1 MNLENINWNKD
12 NYNEFINY
20 LFTFEDLKYKEFHS
34 KLILNDNLIGIRTPI
49 LKEIAKK
56 ISKGDYK
63 TFIKLNKHKFYEE
76 TIIHGLIIGY
86 LTDFNES
93 LSLLDNFIPYVD
105 NWAINDIVCA
115 NMKMF
120 KKYQEIGFDKIL
132 NYINSDNPFQ
142 IRIGIVL
149 LLDFYI
155 NDKYID
161 KIFEI
166 VDNIHNDNYYVRM
179 ANAWALSICYIKY
192 KEKTYNYLLNNN
204 LDKFTF
210 NKTISKI
217 CDSKRVDIKDKEKL
231 KKIRR

>member
-20 LFTFEDLKYKEFHS
+20 LFTLQDLKYKEFHR
-34 KLILNDNLIGIRTPI
+34 KLILSNNLIGIRTPI

-63 TFIKLNKHKFYEE
+63 TFIKLNKHEIYEE
-76 TIIHGLIIGY
+76 IIIHGLIIGY
-86 LTDFNES
+86 LSDFNES

-115 NMKMF
+115 NMKIF
-120 KKYQEIGFDKIL
+120 KKYQEIGFNKIL
-132 NYINSDNPFQ
+132 NYIESNNPFQ

-149 LLDFYI
+149 LLNFYT

-161 KIFEI
+161 KIFDI

-179 ANAWALSICYIKY
+179 ANAWLLSICYIKY
-192 KEKTYNYLLNNN
+192 KEKTYNYLLNND

-210 NKTISKI
+210 NKAISKI

>member
-1 MNLENINWNKD
+1 MNLEKINWNKD
-12 NYNEFINY
+12 NYNKFINY
-20 LFTFEDLKYKEFHS
+20 LFTLQDTKYKEFHS
-34 KLILNDNLIGIRTPI
+34 KLILSNNLIGIRTPI

-63 TFIKLNKHKFYEE
+63 TFIKLNKHEIYEE

-86 LTDFNES
+86 LSNFNES
-93 LSLLDNFIPYVD
+93 LNMLDNFIPYVD

-120 KKYQEIGFDKIL
+120 KKYQEIGFNKIL
-132 NYINSDNPFQ
+132 NYIESNNPFQ

-161 KIFEI
+161 KIFDI
-166 VDNIHNDNYYVRM
+166 VDNIKNDNYYVRM
-179 ANAWALSICYIKY
+179 ASAWLLSICYIKY

-231 KKIRR
+231 KKIRK

>member
-1 MNLENINWNKD
+1 MNKKIKTSIIKIVSLEDQILDIYREIIKKEI
-12 NYNEFINY
+12 YNEDITN
-20 LFTFEDLKYKEFHS
+20 EIEKIKELKTQENF
-34 KLILNDNLIGIRTPI
+34 LNNLT
-49 LKEIAKK
+49 
-56 ISKGDYK
+56 
-63 TFIKLNKHKFYEE
+63 
-76 TIIHGLIIGY
+76 
-86 LTDFNES
+86 
-93 LSLLDNFIPYVD
+93 
-105 NWAINDIVCA
+105 
-115 NMKMF
+115 
-120 KKYQEIGFDKIL
+120 YQELTEIL
-132 NYINSDNPFQ
+132 NYIDSNNPFQ

-161 KIFEI
+161 KIFDI

-179 ANAWALSICYIKY
+179 ANAWTLSICYIKY

>member
-1 MNLENINWNKD
+1 MNLENIHWNKD

-34 KLILNDNLIGIRTPI
+34 KLILSNNLIGIRTPI

-63 TFIKLNKHKFYEE
+63 TFIKLNKHEIYEE
-76 TIIHGLIIGY
+76 IIIHGLIIGY
-86 LTDFNES
+86 LSNFNES

-120 KKYQEIGFDKIL
+120 KKYQEIGFNKIL
-132 NYINSDNPFQ
+132 NYIESKNPFQ

-161 KIFEI
+161 KIFDI
-166 VDNIHNDNYYVRM
+166 VDNIKNDNYYVRM
-179 ANAWALSICYIKY
+179 ASAWILSICYIKY

-204 LDKFTF
+204 LEKFTF

-231 KKIRR
+231 KKIRK

>member
-1 MNLENINWNKD
+1 MNLENIIWNKD
-12 NYNEFINY
+12 NYNKFIDY
-20 LFTFEDLKYKEFHS
+20 LFTLQDLKYKNFHS
-34 KLILNDNLIGIRTPI
+34 KLILSNNLIGIKTPI
-49 LKEIAKK
+49 LKMIAKN

-63 TFIKLNKHKFYEE
+63 TFIKLNKHEYYEE

-86 LTDFNES
+86 LKDFKETIE
-93 LSLLDNFIPYVD
+93 LLYEFIPYVN
-105 NWAINDIVCA
+105 NWAINDIICA
-115 NMKMF
+115 NMKIF
-120 KKYQEIGFDKIL
+120 KKHQEEGFNIIKKHIKS
-132 NYINSDNPFQ
+132 NNPFQ

-161 KIFEI
+161 EIFKI
-166 VDNIHNDNYYVRM
+166 VNNIKNDNYYVKM
-179 ANAWALSICYIKY
+179 ANAWLLSICYIKY
-192 KEKTYNYLLNNN
+192 KEKTYEFLLNNN

-231 KKIRR
+231 KKIRK

>member
-12 NYNEFINY
+12 NYNKFINY
-20 LFTFEDLKYKEFHS
+20 LFTLQDLKYKEFHR
-34 KLILNDNLIGIRTPI
+34 KLILSDNLIGIRTPI

-63 TFIKLNKHKFYEE
+63 TFIKLNNHGIYEE
-76 TIIHGLIIGY
+76 KVIHGLIIGY
-86 LTDFNES
+86 LNDFNEC
-93 LSLLDNFIPYVD
+93 LRLLDEFIPYVD

-115 NMKMF
+115 NMKIF
-120 KKYQEIGFDKIL
+120 KKYQEEGFNIIKK
-132 NYINSDNPFQ
+132 YIKSNNPFQ
-142 IRIGIVL
+142 IRIGVVL

-155 NDKYID
+155 NDNYID

-166 VDNIHNDNYYVRM
+166 IDNIKNDNYYVKM
-179 ANAWALSICYIKY
+179 AVAWTLSICYIKY

-217 CDSKRVDIKDKEKL
+217 CDSKRVDIKNKEEL
-231 KKIRR
+231 KKIRK

>member
-115 NMKMF
+115 NMKIF
-120 KKYQEIGFDKIL
+120 KKYQKIGFNKIL
-132 NYINSDNPFQ
+132 KYIDSNNPFQ

>member
-1 MNLENINWNKD
+1 MNLENTNWNKD

-34 KLILNDNLIGIRTPI
+34 KLILSNNLIGIRTPI

-63 TFIKLNKHKFYEE
+63 TFIKLNKHEIYEE
-76 TIIHGLIIGY
+76 IIIHGLIIGY
-86 LTDFNES
+86 LSVFNES

-115 NMKMF
+115 NMKIF
-120 KKYQEIGFDKIL
+120 KKYQEKGFDKIL
-132 NYINSDNPFQ
+132 NYIESNNPFQ

-161 KIFEI
+161 KIFRSLFKR
-166 VDNIHNDNYYVRM
+166 NISV
-179 ANAWALSICYIKY
+179 AA
-192 KEKTYNYLLNNN
+192 
-204 LDKFTF
+204 
-210 NKTISKI
+210 
-217 CDSKRVDIKDKEKL
+217 L
-231 KKIRR
+231 KKLSSWSNLLICSLR

>member
-1 MNLENINWNKD
+1 MNLETINWNKD

-34 KLILNDNLIGIRTPI
+34 KLILSNNLIGIRTPI

-63 TFIKLNKHKFYEE
+63 TFIKLNNHKFYEE
-76 TIIHGLIIGY
+76 IIIHGIIIGY
-86 LTDFNES
+86 LSDFNES
-93 LSLLDNFIPYVD
+93 LSLLDIFIPYVD

-120 KKYQEIGFDKIL
+120 KKYQKIGFNKIL
-132 NYINSDNPFQ
+132 NYIDSNNPFQ

-161 KIFEI
+161 KIFDI
-166 VDNIHNDNYYVRM
+166 VDNIKNDNYYVRM
-179 ANAWALSICYIKY
+179 ANAWLLSICYIKY

-231 KKIRR
+231 KKIRK

>member
-12 NYNEFINY
+12 NYNKFINY
-20 LFTFEDLKYKEFHS
+20 LFTFEDIKYKEFHS
-34 KLILNDNLIGIRTPI
+34 KLILSNNLIGIRTPM

-63 TFIKLNKHKFYEE
+63 TFIKLNKHEIYEE
-76 TIIHGLIIGY
+76 IIIHGLIIGY
-86 LTDFNES
+86 LSDFNES

-115 NMKMF
+115 NMKIF
-120 KKYQEIGFDKIL
+120 KKYQEIGFNKIL
-132 NYINSDNPFQ
+132 NYIDSNNPFQ

-161 KIFEI
+161 KIFDI
-166 VDNIHNDNYYVRM
+166 VDNIKNDNYYVRM
-179 ANAWALSICYIKY
+179 ANAWLLSICYIKY
-192 KEKTYNYLLNNN
+192 KEKTYNYLLNND

-210 NKTISKI
+210 NKAISKI
-217 CDSKRVDIKDKEKL
+217 CDSKRVDVKDKEKL
-231 KKIRR
+231 KKIRK

>member
-34 KLILNDNLIGIRTPI
+34 KLILSNNLIGIRTPL

-115 NMKMF
+115 NMKIF
-120 KKYQEIGFDKIL
+120 KKYQKIGFNKIL
-132 NYINSDNPFQ
+132 KYIDSNNPFQ

>member
-12 NYNEFINY
+12 NYKEFINY
-20 LFTFEDLKYKEFHS
+20 LFTLKDSKYKEFHS
-34 KLILNDNLIGIRTPI
+34 KLILQNNIIGIRTPL

-63 TFIKLNKHKFYEE
+63 TFIKLNRHKYYEE

-86 LTDFNES
+86 LNDFNKN
-93 LSLLDNFIPYVD
+93 LTLLDEFIPYVD
-105 NWAINDIVCA
+105 NWAVNDIVCA
-115 NMKMF
+115 NMKIL
-120 KKYQEIGFDKIL
+120 KKHQKEGFTKIL
-132 NYINSDNPFQ
+132 NYIESNNPFH

-161 KIFEI
+161 KIFKI
-166 VDNIHNDNYYVRM
+166 IDNIKNDNYYVQM
-179 ANAWALSICYIKY
+179 ANAWLLSICYIKY

-231 KKIRR
+231 KKIRK